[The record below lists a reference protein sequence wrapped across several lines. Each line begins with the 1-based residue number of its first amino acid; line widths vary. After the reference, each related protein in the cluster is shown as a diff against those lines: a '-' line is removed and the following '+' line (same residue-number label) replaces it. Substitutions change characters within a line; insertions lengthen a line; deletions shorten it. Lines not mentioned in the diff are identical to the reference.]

1 MNIAV
6 LASHAGTTLQAVL
19 DGCARGSIAGHVV
32 LVISNNAESGALERA
47 RRAGVPVLHLSG
59 GTHPDPPDLDRAIR
73 DALVASGAGVVLLA
87 GYMKRLGPATLAAFA
102 GRILNTHPALL
113 PKFGGQGM
121 YGEHVHRAVLA
132 AGERVSGASVH
143 QVDATY
149 DTGAVIAQV
158 TVAVEPQDTP
168 QTLAVRVQQ
177 AEREL
182 VVRVLAGIA
191 RGDLPAVPVSVRP
204 T

>member
-1 MNIAV
+1 
-6 LASHAGTTLQAVL
+6 
-19 DGCARGSIAGHVV
+19 
-32 LVISNNAESGALERA
+32 
-47 RRAGVPVLHLSG
+47 
-59 GTHPDPPDLDRAIR
+59 
-73 DALVASGAGVVLLA
+73 
-87 GYMKRLGPATLAAFA
+87 
-102 GRILNTHPALL
+102 LL
-113 PKFGGQGM
+113 PMLGGLVL

-158 TVAVEPQDTP
+158 TVAIEPQDTP